1 MSNFLKKY
9 TCSNKLLIN
18 HKISLIQKQLKD
30 LKDLLTNNPDEDYFR
45 EYTVVFNALLSLE
58 NIRLYKLIDKNSSCY
73 IKSTDPKK

>member
-45 EYTVVFNALLSLE
+45 EYSIVFNALISLE
-58 NIRLYKLIDKNSSCY
+58 NIRLYKLIDKNSSSY
-73 IKSTDPKK
+73 IKPTGKN

>member
-30 LKDLLTNNPDEDYFR
+30 LKELLTNNPDEDYFR
-45 EYTVVFNALLSLE
+45 EYSIVFNALISLE
-58 NIRLYKLIDKNSSCY
+58 NIRLYKLIDKNSSSY
-73 IKSTDPKK
+73 IKPTGKN